1 MVPGGQRPKLAEEVA
16 RLKVVLV
23 AMVGVEV
30 GVVVAARDGW
40 GQRRGIAASAQLSG
54 RPGRP
59 TPKTRGGGVEK
70 GVAMVGV
77 GIGIGIGI
85 GEGVGVGLGI
95 GVGAQIGIGVQS
107 AKNVVSGILLAKVR
121 ALVVNMNEEVGALV
135 LTLPNSVP
143 GIRF

>member
-1 MVPGGQRPKLAEEVA
+1 MESAAACVPGFP
-16 RLKVVLV
+16 
-23 AMVGVEV
+23 VG
-30 GVVVAARDGW
+30 
-40 GQRRGIAASAQLSG
+40 
-54 RPGRP
+54 
-59 TPKTRGGGVEK
+59 
-70 GVAMVGV
+70 
-77 GIGIGIGI
+77 GIGIGI

-121 ALVVNMNEEVGALV
+121 ALVVIMNEEVGALV

>member
-1 MVPGGQRPKLAEEVA
+1 MGG
-16 RLKVVLV
+16 
-23 AMVGVEV
+23 
-30 GVVVAARDGW
+30 
-40 GQRRGIAASAQLSG
+40 GQRRGIAASVQLSG

-77 GIGIGIGI
+77 GIGIGIGV
-85 GEGVGVGLGI
+85 GKGVGVGLGI
-95 GVGAQIGIGVQS
+95 GVGAQIEIGVQS
-107 AKNVVSGILLAKVR
+107 AKKVVSGILLAEVR
-121 ALVVNMNEEVGALV
+121 ALVMNMNEEVGALV

>member
-1 MVPGGQRPKLAEEVA
+1 MGG
-16 RLKVVLV
+16 
-23 AMVGVEV
+23 
-30 GVVVAARDGW
+30 
-40 GQRRGIAASAQLSG
+40 GQRRGIAASVQLSG

-77 GIGIGIGI
+77 GIWIGIGV

-95 GVGAQIGIGVQS
+95 GVGAQIGIGIQR

-121 ALVVNMNEEVGALV
+121 TLVVIMNEEVRALV
-135 LTLPNSVP
+135 LTLPKSVP
-143 GIRF
+143 GIRFSAYLPVKR